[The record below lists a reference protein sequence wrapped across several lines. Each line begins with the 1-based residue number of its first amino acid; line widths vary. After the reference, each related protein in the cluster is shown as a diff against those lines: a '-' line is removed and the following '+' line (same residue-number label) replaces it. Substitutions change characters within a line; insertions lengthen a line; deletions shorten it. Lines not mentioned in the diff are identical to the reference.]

1 MNVTGGE
8 PNRMT
13 ASPMIEVKP
22 YIVEMIGQL
31 AKMRQPITC
40 RQVLE
45 LANSLVEGKS
55 IMTKLNDW
63 RRKQC
68 STFKQIHKEGADSI
82 LLGPGYWRGFMQRNG
97 HLVKAKRG
105 GVKFDVKRSEWCT
118 VQNFQQMYEDVY
130 EELSK
135 TVIATKLG
143 QPAWFNQEG
152 SIVQLEEEAF
162 GLKSQ

>member
-1 MNVTGGE
+1 
-8 PNRMT
+8 MT
-13 ASPMIEVKP
+13 ASPMIEVEP
-22 YIVEMIGQL
+22 YIVKMIGQL
-31 AKMRQPITC
+31 AKMRQSITC
-40 RQVLE
+40 CQGLE
-45 LANSLVEGKS
+45 LANSLVEAKS
-55 IMTKLNDW
+55 IMTKVNDW
-63 RRKQC
+63 RLKHF
-68 STFKQIHKEGADSI
+68 STFKQIHKEGAGSI
-82 LLGPGYWRGFMQRNG
+82 FLGPGYWRGFMQRNG
-97 HLVKAKRG
+97 HIVKANRR
-105 GVKFDVKRSEWCT
+105 VKFDVKRSEWCT